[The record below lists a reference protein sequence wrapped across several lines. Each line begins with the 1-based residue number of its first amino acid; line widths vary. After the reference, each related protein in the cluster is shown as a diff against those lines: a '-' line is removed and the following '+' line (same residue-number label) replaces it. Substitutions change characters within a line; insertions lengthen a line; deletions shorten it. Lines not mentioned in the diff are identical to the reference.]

1 MGPEYEKYAQ
11 PLGMN
16 LYSCDI
22 CGKSIAADEP
32 VVICSDCGAVI
43 CLDCI
48 RSGQGRDHQCEEE
61 ENYE

>member
-11 PLGMN
+11 PLGSS
-16 LYSCDI
+16 LYNCDI
-22 CGKSIAADEP
+22 CGKSIKPDEP

-48 RSGQGRDHQCEEE
+48 RSGRGTDHTCEEDE
-61 ENYE
+61 EVY

>member
-32 VVICSDCGAVI
+32 AVICSDCGAVI

-48 RSGQGRDHQCEEE
+48 RSGQGRNHQCEEE
-61 ENYE
+61 EDYE

>member
-22 CGKSIAADEP
+22 CGKSIAPDEP
-32 VVICSDCGAVI
+32 VVICADCGAVV

-48 RSGQGRDHQCEEE
+48 RSGRGRDHQCEDEE
-61 ENYE
+61 EV